1 MPSHQ
6 LGDDGIVVDVH
17 PLRLTKTSR
26 AVRPPAMST
35 TESCVPWNPM
45 YATGVVPFVQPLTD
59 ELPAIGATAR
69 PSPAQPTAFDIM
81 PPKLNPVWKMRLW
94 SMHMSVL
101 NFVNMAFRN
110 AMSWPFV
117 FPQPRLV
124 PPLNGR
130 PSGETRIA
138 MLLEVPLRP

>member
-6 LGDDGIVVDVH
+6 LGDDGTVVELH

-45 YATGVVPFVQPLTD
+45 YATGWVPATQPLTV
-59 ELPAIGATAR
+59 ELPAMGAMAR
-69 PSPAQPTAFDIM
+69 ASAEQPTAFDIM
-81 PPKLNPVWKMRLW
+81 PPKLNPAEKIRFW
-94 SMHMSVL
+94 SMHIDDSKRSSI
-101 NFVNMAFRN
+101 ARRN

-117 FPQPRLV
+117 LPQPRPL
-124 PPLNGR
+124 PPK
-130 PSGETRIA
+130 S
-138 MLLEVPLRP
+138 